1 MSSGDEETIRLSD
14 QLEACSLHVGDIEQ
28 YHAAIAIR
36 RLVSDREAD
45 RAAMD
50 DALNALVAV
59 RAAVPDLHE
68 YGNLAG
74 NTLGSRV
81 DAAISSLKAR
91 TQ

>member
-1 MSSGDEETIRLSD
+1 MSSGDQEALNLADRLTAAEFGPS
-14 QLEACSLHVGDIEQ
+14 VGTAN
-28 YHAAIAIR
+28 AAASAIR
-36 RLVSDREAD
+36 RLVAEREAG
-45 RAAMD
+45 REAMD